1 MRSVGAKVK
10 TNQRNTENIKRVMD
24 IVEDAHSEIMALEAE
39 TREAFTKYDAT
50 QEEKQPSPFW
60 LRVADRKLGELDRL
74 LKEQA
79 ERLERTRAE
88 LSVIKSK
95 VKVL

>member
-39 TREAFTKYDAT
+39 TREAFTKYDAM
-50 QEEKQPSPFW
+50 QEEKRPSPLW

-74 LKEQA
+74 LKEHA